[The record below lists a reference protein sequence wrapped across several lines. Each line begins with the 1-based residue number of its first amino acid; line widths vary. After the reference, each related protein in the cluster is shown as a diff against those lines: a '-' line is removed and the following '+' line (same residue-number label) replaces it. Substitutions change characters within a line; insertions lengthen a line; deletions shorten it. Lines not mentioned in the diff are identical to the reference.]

1 MRGREDGRRMRGC
14 DMTHLHPQWCEA
26 HGQRQHRDAV
36 EVAPRPHHHA
46 PSRGHL
52 PCHMDASERWVVQ
65 LLHTARIPELSFMG
79 RSALARQG
87 GQSLG
92 GISIHSMVKL
102 PRAGRCKGTELRDI
116 PTCRLCVF
124 PTHVSSRPHP
134 YIHQVA
140 TPLSSASK
148 PSLTSV
154 RMVQVNPPREG
165 RCAGTGP

>member
-1 MRGREDGRRMRGC
+1 MRGREDERRMRGC

-52 PCHMDASERWVVQ
+52 PCHIDASERWVVQ

-102 PRAGRCKGTELRDI
+102 PRAGRCKGTELPDF

-124 PTHVSSRPHP
+124 RPMSHPNPTL
-134 YIHQVA
+134 IH
-140 TPLSSASK
+140 TRSTT
-148 PSLTSV
+148 PSLLCLLPFSHFS
-154 RMVQVNPPREG
+154 RKP
-165 RCAGTGP
+165 